1 VTALPAIHQWAA
13 GAGTGDAITG
23 YVLALQKIIR
33 SWGAE
38 SDFFVD
44 YRHVSFDMRRHC
56 RDLRSFPDRLPDGS
70 IVLYHFSIGSEATA
84 RFLALPPGVV
94 RVVTY
99 HNITPARYFRS
110 LLPETAAVLAE
121 GREQLR
127 LLAPAIDLALGDSS
141 YNCAEMEE
149 AGCGKT
155 ALVPL
160 IRNEPDPGLEPDPL
174 VLSHYG
180 DGAVNW
186 LTVGRVAPNKKVEDV
201 IKAFYYYRRAVQ
213 PHARLFIVGSGMPHY
228 LSALQAL
235 TVQLD
240 LPGVI
245 FAGHVSASEL
255 VAYYRLAD
263 VLLSMSEHEGF
274 CLPLLEAMSFDV
286 PVLAYAA
293 AAVPETVGDGGVVFG
308 RKDYRAVAELAH
320 LAATPGEV
328 RRKLIAAGR
337 SHLEKFSAARVEVS
351 LRQALDPLLQPKPG
365 S

>member
-1 VTALPAIHQWAA
+1 MTALPVIHQWAA
-13 GAGTGDAITG
+13 GAGTGDAISG

-56 RDLRSFPDRLPDGS
+56 RDLRSFPDDLPPGS
-70 IVLYHFSIGSEATA
+70 IVLYHFSIGSTATA
-84 RFLALPPGVV
+84 RFLSLPPGIV
-94 RVVTY
+94 RGLTY

-110 LLPETAAVLAE
+110 LLPETAKVLAE

-127 LLAPAIDLALGDSS
+127 LLAPKVDLALGDSS
-141 YNCAEMEE
+141 YNCAELEE
-149 AGCGKT
+149 AGCRQT
-155 ALVPL
+155 SLVPL
-160 IRNEPDPGLEPDPL
+160 IRNDPDPGLEPDPL

-201 IKAFYYYRRAVQ
+201 IKAFYYYRRCVHA
-213 PHARLFIVGSGMPHY
+213 HARLFIVGSGMPHY

-245 FAGHVSASEL
+245 FAGHVSAAEL

-263 VLLSMSEHEGF
+263 VLLCMSEHEGF

-293 AAVPETVGDGGVVFG
+293 AAVPETVGEGGIVFS
-308 RKDYRAVAELAH
+308 RKNYRAVAELAH
-320 LAATPGEV
+320 LAATDGEV
-328 RRKLIAAGR
+328 RQRLIAAGR
-337 SHLEKFSAARVEVS
+337 RQLEKFSAARVEKS
-351 LRQALDPLLQPKPG
+351 LRAALAPFLKPEKT
-365 S
+365 

>member
-1 VTALPAIHQWAA
+1 VTTLPVIHQWAA
-13 GAGTGDAITG
+13 GAGTGDAISG

-56 RDLRSFPDRLPDGS
+56 RDLRSFPDNLPPGS
-70 IVLYHFSIGSEATA
+70 IVIYHFSIGSGATA
-84 RFLALPPGVV
+84 RFLALPAGII

-99 HNITPARYFRS
+99 HNITPARYFRA
-110 LLPETAAVLAE
+110 LLPETAKVLAE

-127 LLAPAIDLALGDSS
+127 LLAPKVDLALGDSS
-141 YNCAEMEE
+141 YNCAEIEE
-149 AGCGKT
+149 AGCRRT

-160 IRNEPDPGLEPDPL
+160 IRNDPDPGLEPDPL

-201 IKAFYYYRRAVQ
+201 IRAFYYYRKTVH

-245 FAGHVSASEL
+245 FAGHVSAAEIIMITGGLGCLHAWFFHGCRWDEGWAGFGNRIHRADFKSLARRGPPLQMHSRETRARTGAQRVLIRYEFHFRQEGRLVYFGDQTAMFLKGRGLGEL
-255 VAYYRLAD
+255 
-263 VLLSMSEHEGF
+263 EG
-274 CLPLLEAMSFDV
+274 
-286 PVLAYAA
+286 
-293 AAVPETVGDGGVVFG
+293 
-308 RKDYRAVAELAH
+308 
-320 LAATPGEV
+320 
-328 RRKLIAAGR
+328 
-337 SHLEKFSAARVEVS
+337 
-351 LRQALDPLLQPKPG
+351 
-365 S
+365 